1 MKAATGGNAGG
12 LEGIV
17 AGQTAVCTLAGRML
31 YRGYPIEELAAES
44 TFEEVAYLLL
54 YGELPSSTALAEFRI
69 RIGAEMTLPPAI
81 VDTLRSI
88 PAATPGMDVMRTGCS
103 MLAHFD
109 AETADDTRPANL
121 RKAERL
127 LAKLP
132 LIMATKYRLDA
143 GLKPLAAEPDRS
155 IAENILRQI
164 TDRKPEPRAV
174 QALDTSLILYAEHEF
189 NASTFTARCVASTLA
204 DLHSAVTAA
213 IGALKGPL
221 HGGANERVLEVLRQV
236 GAPANAEPWIRQA
249 LANKVR
255 IMGFGHRVYKH
266 GDPRTVIIT
275 PLCAELAQLTGNEAM
290 EQTAATIE
298 RIIVA
303 DKSLP
308 ANVDWPSARLYHYL
322 GLPVSLYT
330 PLFVCARVSGW
341 SAHVMEQ
348 LENNRLIRP
357 AAEYIGPEQ
366 RKFVPITKR

>member
-1 MKAATGGNAGG
+1 MKPASGNAGG

-17 AGQTAVCTLAGRML
+17 AGQTSVCTLDGRML

-54 YGELPSSTALAEFRI
+54 YGELPKAGELAAFRK

-81 VDTLRSI
+81 VDTLRAI
-88 PAATPGMDVMRTGCS
+88 PATTPGMDVMRTGCS

-109 AETADDTRPANL
+109 PDTADDSHDANL

-132 LIMATKYRLDA
+132 LVMATKHRIDTGRA
-143 GLKPLAAEPDRS
+143 PLAADPSRTL
-155 IAENILRQI
+155 AENILQQI
-164 TDRKPEPRAV
+164 TDKQPNARATA
-174 QALDTSLILYAEHEF
+174 ALDQSLILYAEHEF

-204 DLHSAVTAA
+204 DLHSAITAA

-221 HGGANERVLEVLRQV
+221 HGGANERVLEVLKQV
-236 GAPANAEPWIRQA
+236 GSPDNAEAWIRDA
-249 LANKVR
+249 LAKKVR

-266 GDPRTVIIT
+266 GDPRTRIIS
-275 PLCAELAQLTGNEAM
+275 PVCGELAKLTGNEAM

-303 DKSLP
+303 DKGLP

-322 GLPVSLYT
+322 ELPVQLYT
-330 PLFVCARVSGW
+330 PLFVCARVTGW

-357 AAEYIGPEQ
+357 AAEYIGPAMREY
-366 RKFVPITKR
+366 VPMANR